1 MNQIVTLTKQTF
13 AQGIK
18 LINAVLG
25 KNCQLDSKETLDS
38 YYLLLQ
44 DLPDQLFLQGVV
56 NLMKNWDNPHFKP
69 GPGEIRKQ
77 IETIMY
83 CGLTKEEFV
92 LVAKTFKET
101 NHKFINHDISNLL
114 ETTDLKEI
122 LVIEHKEKN

>member
-1 MNQIVTLTKQTF
+1 MNGFVTLSKQTF

-25 KNCQLDSKETLDS
+25 KNCQLESKETLDS

-44 DLPDQLFLQGVV
+44 DLPDQLFLQGII

-77 IETIMY
+77 IENLMY

-92 LVAKTFKET
+92 LVARTFKET
-101 NHKFINHDISNLL
+101 NHKFKDNNVNNLL
-114 ETTDLKEI
+114 TNTNLNEI
-122 LVIEHKEKN
+122 LVIDYKE